1 MANDTRRFYIK
12 VDAEGFL
19 IGLFDTVYGEPTG
32 EQIAGFVEVN
42 QAVFDE
48 ISEYQG
54 LRRYINGQVVEHT
67 PPPALTADD
76 YRLEIQ
82 AMIDRKAQ
90 EKQYDSGATIASYVN
105 STIEQWATE
114 AQAFVV
120 WRDAVWLH
128 ALTELDKVQ
137 NGEREQPSVEEFLAE
152 LPEFEW
158 PSELVSNA

>member
-76 YRLEIQ
+76 CRREIQ
-82 AMIDRKAQ
+82 SLIDAKAN
-90 EKQYDSGATIASYVN
+90 ERQYDSGATLASYVN
-105 STIEQWATE
+105 STIAQWSAE
-114 AQAFVV
+114 AQAFVA
-120 WRDAVWLH
+120 WRDMVWTY
-128 ALTELDKVQ
+128 ALAELAKVQ
-137 NGEREQPSVEEFLAE
+137 SGEREQPSVGDFLAE
-152 LPEFEW
+152 LPAFEW
-158 PSELVSNA
+158 PTVGENP